1 MPTVMMENNILP
13 MLLQLVDLTIVT
25 SGLMFFQSSGFM
37 WRREVVTLRPYKFV
51 IALQTPFVTYVQP

>member
-1 MPTVMMENNILP
+1 